1 MLRLHYS
8 LSFLSEDIVWFRKR
22 QPYEGGQHMLEI
34 HNLEEGLG
42 LFKTLG
48 SEVRLKIVW
57 LLARN
62 GEMNLNEIAGAL
74 GLTNGAITSETLCPG
89 P

>member
-1 MLRLHYS
+1 
-8 LSFLSEDIVWFRKR
+8 
-22 QPYEGGQHMLEI
+22 MLEI
-34 HNLEEGLG
+34 HNLEDSLD
-42 LFKTLG
+42 LFKSPG

-74 GLTNGAITSETLCPG
+74 GLLMTRVKARDTKL
-89 P
+89 